1 MLINIFHTQTKR
13 IMYRDTSYSVRLNVS
28 HNNIFL
34 LLFAGAT
41 GLKDLTINV
50 PHVVRSGDTV
60 TLSCHYDLEGSSLY
74 TIQWFF
80 NTVEFYS
87 YIPDRSPPLKIFET
101 DVNIQVNVSNPSQ

>member
-1 MLINIFHTQTKR
+1 
-13 IMYRDTSYSVRLNVS
+13 MYRDTSHSVRLNIP

-50 PHVVRSGDTV
+50 PPMVRSGDTV

-74 TIQWFF
+74 TVQWFF
-80 NTVEFYS
+80 NNVEFYS
-87 YIPDRSPPLKIFET
+87 FIPERTPPLKIF
-101 DVNIQVNVSNPSQ
+101 DVGIQVNVSNLFQ

>member
-1 MLINIFHTQTKR
+1 
-13 IMYRDTSYSVRLNVS
+13 MYRDIICSVRLNIR

-50 PHVVRSGDTV
+50 PPMVRSGDTV

-87 YIPDRSPPLKIFET
+87 YIPDRSPPLKIFE
-101 DVNIQVNVSNPSQ
+101 VGIQVNVSNPYQ